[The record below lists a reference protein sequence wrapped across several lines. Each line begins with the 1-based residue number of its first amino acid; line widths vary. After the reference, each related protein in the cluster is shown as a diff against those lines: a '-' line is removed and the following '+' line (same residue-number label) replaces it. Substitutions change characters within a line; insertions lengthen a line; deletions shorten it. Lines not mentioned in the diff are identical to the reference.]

1 MRIEKLDES
10 TKKNLLEDLL
20 KRSPNSYGKYEQS
33 VKEILDDVREKK
45 DQALFDYTEKFDG
58 VRLDGSS
65 IQVTEEE
72 IKEAYDAIMLGNCSK
87 AIEAATK
94 FIEKNPKVWNGFFLR
109 AWALRKD
116 GRYSDAK
123 KDLLECIKLGES
135 SSDIY
140 NELSICE
147 LEEGNR
153 ELAKTYLES
162 AADLDPENLTVLSNL
177 AYLYLGDGQ
186 LDEAREYLEKARYIS
201 GDDKIISSLIEEY
214 EKTSGEKI
222 GELIHEEIVHNDDDD
237 DSSAS
242 LPLPVSLPV
251 EQLMAPGGLFGPSSR
266 TSAALSSTLSGSSS
280 ASLLPAR
287 FRSAPPLRLLP
298 LTDFKSMAPRAKFS
312 SSPLDASPST
322 SASAFNP
329 SINPSTLNPSINPS
343 AFNPS
348 INPSNF
354 SPSIRPPNQSP
365 SMPPPTLN
373 PSLPPPAPNPS
384 IPSPN
389 SNPSAS
395 QFNSSSNFNH
405 STTPSTDHFTLS
417 SASNPPDS
425 SIHPSNASFSS
436 FSPSSSLLISSSAAA
451 AAKSPSTGQFEPS
464 LPLCI
469 VTFDRTE
476 LLAYAKRFADPLRR
490 CPVTNSCVVRFVPL
504 RTPKA
509 PDSENAFCVKREE
522 IQLNGLPL
530 AELIGMDGQTAGFL
544 VPVTKKL
551 SQVPSAVLLPEISNA
566 TNCIFY
572 SVNIPLKTGEPT

>member
-1 MRIEKLDES
+1 MDSVIRGHDFFQCLKTPAFKAYMSKALPIHMDYEVLGITEFALLLFVTCSLQSMFEITSLFLLKKRSRRLLRYFRKQSSAKRRRLHSIDYSLLYLVYVVYHSAKLSDQCKLFIISPILWSLQIIPPSFMPFSSRALLRQFYHPPLSLLLHYQSSKVES
-10 TKKNLLEDLL
+10 SQSNLSFSNSILKKNE
-20 KRSPNSYGKYEQS
+20 
-33 VKEILDDVREKK
+33 EKK
-45 DQALFDYTEKFDG
+45 GKEK
-58 VRLDGSS
+58 
-65 IQVTEEE
+65 EE
-72 IKEAYDAIMLGNCSK
+72 DN
-87 AIEAATK
+87 
-94 FIEKNPKVWNGFFLR
+94 
-109 AWALRKD
+109 D
-116 GRYSDAK
+116 
-123 KDLLECIKLGES
+123 
-135 SSDIY
+135 
-140 NELSICE
+140 
-147 LEEGNR
+147 
-153 ELAKTYLES
+153 
-162 AADLDPENLTVLSNL
+162 
-177 AYLYLGDGQ
+177 
-186 LDEAREYLEKARYIS
+186 
-201 GDDKIISSLIEEY
+201 
-214 EKTSGEKI
+214 
-222 GELIHEEIVHNDDDD
+222 NDDDD

-312 SSPLDASPST
+312 SSPLDSSPST

-329 SINPSTLNPSINPS
+329 PINLSTLNPSINS
-343 AFNPS
+343 STLNPS

-365 SMPPPTLN
+365 SLPPPTLN
-373 PSLPPPAPNPS
+373 PSMPSPTPNPS
-384 IPSPN
+384 IPPPN
-389 SNPSAS
+389 SYPSANL
-395 QFNSSSNFNH
+395 FNSSSNFNH

-417 SASNPPDS
+417 TASNPPDS

-436 FSPSSSLLISSSAAA
+436 FSPSSSFLISSSSSAAA
-451 AAKSPSTGQFEPS
+451 AAESPSAGQFESS

-476 LLAYAKRFADPLRR
+476 LLAYAKRFADPHRR

-504 RTPKA
+504 RTPEA
-509 PDSENAFCVKREE
+509 PDSENAFYVKREE

>member
-1 MRIEKLDES
+1 MRSHAQKYYFRAKREMDSVIRGHDFFQCLKTPAFKAYMSKALPIHMDYEVLGITEFVLLHYVTCSLQSMFEITSLFLLKKRSRRLLRYFRKQSSAKRRRLHSIDYSLLYLVYVVYHDAKLSDQCKLFIISPILWSLQIIPPSFMPFSSRALLRQFYHPPLSLLLHYQPSKVES
-10 TKKNLLEDLL
+10 SQSNLPFSSSILKKNE
-20 KRSPNSYGKYEQS
+20 
-33 VKEILDDVREKK
+33 EKK
-45 DQALFDYTEKFDG
+45 GK
-58 VRLDGSS
+58 
-65 IQVTEEE
+65 EEE
-72 IKEAYDAIMLGNCSK
+72 EDND
-87 AIEAATK
+87 
-94 FIEKNPKVWNGFFLR
+94 N
-109 AWALRKD
+109 D
-116 GRYSDAK
+116 
-123 KDLLECIKLGES
+123 
-135 SSDIY
+135 
-140 NELSICE
+140 
-147 LEEGNR
+147 
-153 ELAKTYLES
+153 
-162 AADLDPENLTVLSNL
+162 
-177 AYLYLGDGQ
+177 
-186 LDEAREYLEKARYIS
+186 
-201 GDDKIISSLIEEY
+201 
-214 EKTSGEKI
+214 
-222 GELIHEEIVHNDDDD
+222 NDDDD